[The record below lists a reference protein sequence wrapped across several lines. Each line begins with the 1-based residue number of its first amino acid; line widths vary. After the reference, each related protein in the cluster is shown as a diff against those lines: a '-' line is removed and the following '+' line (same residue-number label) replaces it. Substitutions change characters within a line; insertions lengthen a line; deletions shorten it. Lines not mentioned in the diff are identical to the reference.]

1 MVRRVRSHPKC
12 AGLSPEAQAWE
23 LEQLRELGL
32 GDVTWD
38 HERWCP
44 RCRAAQASPS
54 RQRAAL
60 AAPAWRMPMSKG
72 RDEGHGE
79 RREEPAADPAELPT
93 PAVDPL
99 SPVLRRARV
108 RRRRSVRS

>member
-1 MVRRVRSHPKC
+1 MPRRVRSHPKC

-32 GDVTWD
+32 SDVAWD

-72 RDEGHGE
+72 HDE
-79 RREEPAADPAELPT
+79 RREEPIAEPAEPQAHVADPLP
-93 PAVDPL
+93 
-99 SPVLRRARV
+99 PVVRRVRP
-108 RRRRSVRS
+108 RRRRSARS